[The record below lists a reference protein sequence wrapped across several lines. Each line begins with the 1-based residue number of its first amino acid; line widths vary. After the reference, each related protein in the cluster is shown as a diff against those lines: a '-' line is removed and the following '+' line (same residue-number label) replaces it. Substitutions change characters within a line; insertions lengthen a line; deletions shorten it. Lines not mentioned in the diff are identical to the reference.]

1 MSCQSVTQ
9 KFWEGNVLKE
19 KYKHVIA
26 KPMHEGLSGVVNP
39 LVGSKRK
46 APGGIQR

>member
-39 LVGSKRK
+39 LVGTKRK
-46 APGGIQR
+46 AGGIQR